1 MEKRPCIQAWKQE
14 NTWYVQAPAS
24 PLASMA
30 SGYAGQR
37 GAAGRKGAGKVISD
51 NNRKGCVAVTT
62 LEYGAMSRRSL
73 ISAGFLFLCMWTS
86 MSDALL
92 ASPPPYSCPR
102 AGISAHFSSVLYRA
116 IFLICFWPHCKR
128 SLSLQG
134 ETYLR
139 VSSC

>member
-1 MEKRPCIQAWKQE
+1 MEVVPVEKRPCIQAWKQE

-92 ASPPPYSCPR
+92 ASPPPYSLPKSR
-102 AGISAHFSSVLYRA
+102 NFSPFFFCLVQSNLFDLFLATLQKKSV
-116 IFLICFWPHCKR
+116 FT
-128 SLSLQG
+128 G
-134 ETYLR
+134 
-139 VSSC
+139 